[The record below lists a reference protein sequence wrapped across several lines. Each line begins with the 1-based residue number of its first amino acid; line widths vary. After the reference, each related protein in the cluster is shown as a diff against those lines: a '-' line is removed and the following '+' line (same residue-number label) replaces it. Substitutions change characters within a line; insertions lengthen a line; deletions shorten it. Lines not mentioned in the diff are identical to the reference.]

1 MSNSRMLNLAQI
13 YTETVTITVAGTAQN
28 PTAANVPDGVA
39 IVVLGHPDNT
49 GNIKIA
55 DTAAKAQAA
64 SGTGNVPL
72 AANVSASFQIQDPSK
87 LFLDATVS
95 GEKAI
100 IYFEY

>member
-1 MSNSRMLNLAQI
+1 MLNLGQI
-13 YTETVTITVAGTAQN
+13 YVETVTITASGTAQN

-55 DTAAKAQAA
+55 DTAAKAQQS
-64 SGTGNVPL
+64 SGTGNIPL
-72 AANVSASFQIQDPSK
+72 AANVSASFQVTDPSI
-87 LFLDATVS
+87 LYLDATVS

>member
-1 MSNSRMLNLAQI
+1 MLNLAQI

-39 IVVLGHPDNT
+39 VVVLSHPDNT
-49 GNIKIA
+49 GSIKVA

-64 SGTGNVPL
+64 LGVGNVPL
-72 AANVSASFQIQDPSK
+72 AGSVASSFQIQDPSI
-87 LFLDATVS
+87 LYLDATVS

-100 IYFEY
+100 IYFEL